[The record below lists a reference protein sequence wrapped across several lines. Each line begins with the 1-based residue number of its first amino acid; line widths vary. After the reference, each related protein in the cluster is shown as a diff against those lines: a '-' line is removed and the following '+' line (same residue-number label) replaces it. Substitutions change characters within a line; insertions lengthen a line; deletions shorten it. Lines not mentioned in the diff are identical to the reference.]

1 MPTQFT
7 LEYALFVFI
16 GALGALQFVFAVNGM
31 RGALFISRS
40 LRASA
45 LLGALLVLGA
55 FVWFFASAPRNIP
68 DTGLGLDGN
77 DQSRWFTVAGAT
89 ASALT
94 LLVTSALNDRW
105 GRTYT
110 GGARGLD
117 ALQQTTFLRAVVHTL
132 SRLWNRS

>member
-89 ASALT
+89 ALALT